1 MSKARRVQMA
11 SVGLVSMLIIQFILG
26 MIYNIYG
33 TAPTATKSVGM
44 FSSVTLSLHVIVGI
58 LLVISAI
65 MQIVRSM
72 QLHHRPAVILSWVGL
87 VAIIAAWGT
96 GEAFIQKG
104 ANGASLGMSLA
115 FAVALAC
122 YVACILVLSPAAA
135 PATALPQATPQTTS
149 QTTES

>member
-11 SVGLVSMLIIQFILG
+11 SVGVVTMLIIQFILG

-33 TAPTATKSVGM
+33 TAPPATKSVGM

-58 LLVISAI
+58 LLVIAAI
-65 MQIVRSM
+65 MQIVRAM
-72 QLHHRPAVILSWVGL
+72 QLHHRAATILSWVGL
-87 VAIIAAWGT
+87 VAIIVAWGT
-96 GEAFIQKG
+96 GEAFIEKG

-122 YVACILVLSPAAA
+122 YVGGILVLSPK
-135 PATALPQATPQTTS
+135 PAQA
-149 QTTES
+149 